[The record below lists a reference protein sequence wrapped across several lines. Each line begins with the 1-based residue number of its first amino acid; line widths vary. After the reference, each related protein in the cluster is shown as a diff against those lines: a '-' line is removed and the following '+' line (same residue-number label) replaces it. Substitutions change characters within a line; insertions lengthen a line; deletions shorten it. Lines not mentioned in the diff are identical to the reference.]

1 MDRDHILQSAACFYL
16 NDLSKF
22 NVQNLIKL
30 AIANSLGKIISMID
44 IPVYWSLSVFSMPYS
59 DLSIWHTAPLRFDNN
74 GGQGCLVL
82 QISCVAA

>member
-30 AIANSLGKIISMID
+30 ALTHSIPKIE
-44 IPVYWSLSVFSMPYS
+44 
-59 DLSIWHTAPLRFDNN
+59 DNK
-74 GGQGCLVL
+74 
-82 QISCVAA
+82 IHREK